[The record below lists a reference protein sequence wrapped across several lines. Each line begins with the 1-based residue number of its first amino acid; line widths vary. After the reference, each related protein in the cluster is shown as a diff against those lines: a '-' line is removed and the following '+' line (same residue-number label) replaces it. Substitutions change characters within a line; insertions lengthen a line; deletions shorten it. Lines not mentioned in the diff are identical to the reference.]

1 MRAEKN
7 SMVQE
12 LAGLLEGRSAVLI
25 SYQGLTANV
34 FNGFRAK
41 VAGDDIKGS
50 CHVVPNKLLQKAAAQ
65 IGLTALAEAELS
77 GDTAL
82 VSGPDAVS
90 LVRAVKEFALAGG
103 KDTKVKVKFSCVE
116 GQLLNV
122 ADTMALADL
131 PSKEVMQ
138 AQLLGLI
145 QAPATGI
152 VRAINAKVA
161 SILYVLN
168 AYKAKLEQ
176 TA

>member
-41 VAGDDIKGS
+41 VAGEGINGS
-50 CHVVPNKLLQKAAAQ
+50 CHVVPNTLLKKAAAQ
-65 IGLTALAEAELS
+65 LGLDALANVELS
-77 GDTAL
+77 GDTAM

-90 LVRAVKEFALAGG
+90 LVRAVKDFAAAEG
-103 KDTKVKVKFSCVE
+103 KDKVKVKLSCVE
-116 GQLLNV
+116 GQLLN
-122 ADTMALADL
+122 ASDTMALANL

-138 AQLLGLI
+138 AQLLGLL
-145 QAPATGI
+145 QAPAAGI